1 MADSKEKG
9 LNFLEGKNLSEK
21 FLNKKVINIFLCIL
35 FLIIFIVLIFVR
47 EKVDLKIDLTRGKIY
62 SLSKENKEKIKK
74 IENQIYVIY
83 PGNFEKAYI
92 KRMASNLKKENKNIK
107 FSDKMPDK
115 DFKLSK
121 DYIYIMLKDLNLTY
135 SISPEIEG
143 RYLSEDKKEYK
154 YLLEDKLV
162 NAILDM
168 ESKGNKYKENKEKIL
183 KAEEENEKNKDH
195 VKKSSEDIEN
205 EAMIKASDVGLAIT
219 SKTVPLKEYQFL
231 INKIGLKAEKLFAA
245 VLEEKIPDNI
255 KILIIPA
262 LNEDITEN
270 MYKNLMDYAKR
281 GGNFFIANGMTN
293 IYELKTKEKEFPNFL
308 KFINEYGITVNDSY
322 ILKRQDLTQ
331 FLKENKD
338 IPEDEVEANYFIKA
352 DPIFEDKMPVKGVRK
367 NNEKT
372 QIFLASPIKILE
384 GKENT
389 KVNVLA
395 KTSNDS
401 IEIKDIKKFYNDFV
415 DSKVELLEKQVIE
428 NLDEKS
434 LKEIY
439 EKENATEEEKR
450 EIEEIRKKDFSKMY
464 EERKAKLPELK
475 EDEFNIAVEAVKTY
489 GNMSSKMIYLSSDE
503 IFYGKTSL
511 NHENKTPPPLL
522 NVSNQRLVFDIY
534 EYLKYGDFN
543 IKVEDSQTK
552 YVKEIKKEEDTKEKT
567 RIYIISGVIFIAL
580 LTSFNLIKT
589 LKMKDEMLKDIEEEN
604 KKYKLN

>member
-1 MADSKEKG
+1 MAETKEK

-35 FLIIFIVLIFVR
+35 FLIIFIILIFVR

-83 PGNFEKAYI
+83 PGDFEKAYI
-92 KRMASNLKKENKNIK
+92 KRMVSNLKKENKNIK

-115 DFKLSK
+115 NFNLSK
-121 DYIYIMLKDLNLTY
+121 DYIYLMLKDLNLTY

-168 ESKGNKYKENKEKIL
+168 ENKGKKYKENKEKIL

-205 EAMIKASDVGLAIT
+205 EAMIKASDVALAIT
-219 SKTVPLKEYQFL
+219 SKTVPLKEYQLL

-338 IPEDEVEANYFIKA
+338 IPKEEVEANYFIKS

-401 IEIKDIKKFYNDFV
+401 IEVKDLKKFYNDFV
-415 DSKVELLEKQVIE
+415 DSKVDLLEKQVIE

-434 LKEIY
+434 LNKIY
-439 EKENATEEEKR
+439 EKENATEEEKKQ
-450 EIEEIRKKDFSKMY
+450 IEELRKKDFSKMY

-475 EDEFNIAVEAVKTY
+475 EDEFNIAVEAIKTY

-511 NHENKTPPPLL
+511 NHENKTPPPFL
-522 NVSNQRLVFDIY
+522 NVYDQRLVFDIY

-552 YVKEIKKEEDTKEKT
+552 YVKEITKEEDTKEKT
-567 RIYIISGVIFIAL
+567 RIYIISGVVFIAL

-589 LKMKDEMLKDIEEEN
+589 LKVKDEMLKDIEKEN

>member
-1 MADSKEKG
+1 MAETKEK
-9 LNFLEGKNLSEK
+9 LNFLEGKNLREK

-74 IENQIYVIY
+74 VENQIYVIY
-83 PGNFEKAYI
+83 PGDFEKAYI
-92 KRMASNLKKENKNIK
+92 KKMASNLKKENKNIK

-115 DFKLSK
+115 DFNLSK

-168 ESKGNKYKENKEKIL
+168 ENKGNKYKENKEKIL
-183 KAEEENEKNKDH
+183 KVEEENEKNKDY

-219 SKTVPLKEYQFL
+219 SKTVPLKEYQLL

-245 VLEEKIPDNI
+245 VLEDKIPDNI

-308 KFINEYGITVNDSY
+308 KFINEYGITANDSY

-434 LKEIY
+434 LNEIY
-439 EKENATEEEKR
+439 KKENATEEEKR

-489 GNMSSKMIYLSSDE
+489 GNMYSKMIYLSSDE

-552 YVKEIKKEEDTKEKT
+552 YVKQITKEEDNKEKT